1 MRRTVVREATPR
13 PCGPNITLARPISRW
28 SALRF
33 SFPTT
38 DCSAPGHLPGLSG
51 ALRRLLVRS
60 RPLAN
65 HSISTC
71 EQVITEWGG
80 LAYPPTDPTLRPGLR
95 TPLSTVFQVESS
107 LGLHPSEVS
116 LRSCRWALSGRA
128 VLRACSS
135 DLAVGLL
142 RGFELSVPHRA
153 DLTATRLR
161 VSNGSVLTRACCSH
175 VRAVAPLLVVSPLRG
190 LPWPLPLSLGDLAG
204 PPCGGTVSG
213 LAPCLHVSSSLGL
226 FSRRRASPVHHP
238 ETVFLVGPAPRALFR
253 VSEIRSAD
261 PKSSGPPPWGFVR
274 LQPCTAC
281 AARPS
286 SLRTRICRTVGPR
299 DRKSVV

>member
-1 MRRTVVREATPR
+1 MRR
-13 PCGPNITLARPISRW
+13 
-28 SALRF
+28 
-33 SFPTT
+33 
-38 DCSAPGHLPGLSG
+38 HPGLAAQTSP
-51 ALRRLLVRS
+51 LLVPPCDGSRSDSRS
-60 RPLAN
+60 RPPIARSRDTFLDFLEPCDACWFVLPPLSS

-80 LAYPPTDPTLRPGLR
+80 LAYPPTDPTSRPGLR

-116 LRSCRWALSGRA
+116 LRSCRRALSGRA

-161 VSNGSVLTRACCSH
+161 VSNGSVHTRACCSH

-190 LPWPLPLSLGDLAG
+190 LP
-204 PPCGGTVSG
+204 
-213 LAPCLHVSSSLGL
+213 
-226 FSRRRASPVHHP
+226 
-238 ETVFLVGPAPRALFR
+238 
-253 VSEIRSAD
+253 
-261 PKSSGPPPWGFVR
+261 
-274 LQPCTAC
+274 
-281 AARPS
+281 
-286 SLRTRICRTVGPR
+286 
-299 DRKSVV
+299 